1 MGKTP
6 QTATK
11 RGEKVKLVDL
21 QDSIAEGRQMVL
33 SNSLVDASFKATLGQ
48 LKVIWMFGSIINS
61 TQDKDFRFYEVDI
74 KQVRSLTGLDHET
87 LESAVAGLISNPIH
101 IPMSDSAFDG
111 KSKRRD
117 WLILPWVASAEYKGN
132 KGVVEF
138 EFSDKMKPFLL
149 ALTKHFTISDL
160 DTLNKLQ
167 SAYSWQMYLL
177 LKKEWGLMKKR
188 RKKSFYITL
197 PKLRLILGVDS
208 PHSKTQP
215 YERFYDFRV
224 NVLDLAKAELEL
236 KADLNFEYV
245 TVKEWRTIVG
255 VEITITKPKSKR
267 KKPSQIGGDPSL
279 FPALPEGM
287 PLEIKELVETGFD
300 RDEGAKLWKEGWDY
314 LTPEARKEVEPY
326 ITGGGT
332 MSQYI
337 RDKIQLLKTAKKKG
351 TVKSDGGFLNNAIRR
366 NWTSAEQEMKQK
378 TAKRKAHFQK
388 RIQEEEV
395 RRGREDA
402 EARNKEVQDARLDAQ
417 YMTLSPVQK
426 ERINRLVVER
436 LLTMDDFTAQRVEI
450 ERVADEI
457 DSGEGFFQELPA
469 GVGITAQRV
478 RRELMASNE

>member
-87 LESAVAGLISNPIH
+87 LESAVAGLMSNPIH

-267 KKPSQIGGDPSL
+267 KKRSKIGGDPSL

-287 PLEIKELVETGFD
+287 PSEIKELVEAGFD
-300 RDEGAKLWKEGWDY
+300 RD
-314 LTPEARKEVEPY
+314 
-326 ITGGGT
+326 
-332 MSQYI
+332 
-337 RDKIQLLKTAKKKG
+337 
-351 TVKSDGGFLNNAIRR
+351 
-366 NWTSAEQEMKQK
+366 
-378 TAKRKAHFQK
+378 
-388 RIQEEEV
+388 
-395 RRGREDA
+395 
-402 EARNKEVQDARLDAQ
+402 
-417 YMTLSPVQK
+417 
-426 ERINRLVVER
+426 
-436 LLTMDDFTAQRVEI
+436 
-450 ERVADEI
+450 
-457 DSGEGFFQELPA
+457 
-469 GVGITAQRV
+469 
-478 RRELMASNE
+478 